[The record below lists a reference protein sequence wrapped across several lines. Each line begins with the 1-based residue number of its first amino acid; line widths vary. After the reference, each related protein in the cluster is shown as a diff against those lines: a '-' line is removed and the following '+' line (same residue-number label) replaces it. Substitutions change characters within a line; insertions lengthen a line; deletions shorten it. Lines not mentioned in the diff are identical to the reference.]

1 MFDKDEPTSMTEE
14 KIRSLESIGFKWA
27 RLTGEELWNQRYSDL
42 VAFKNEVRYDIA
54 AVPFHSF
61 DVLIFLFAHVLVSQN
76 GHCLVPTKSTDHPEL
91 SRLGRWVTTQRS
103 KNTKKGEG
111 LETEK
116 KRKLNEIGFIW

>member
-1 MFDKDEPTSMTEE
+1 MTEE
-14 KIRSLESIGFKWA
+14 MIRSLESIGFKC
-27 RLTGEELWNQRYSDL
+27 TGEELWNQRYSDL

-61 DVLIFLFAHVLVSQN
+61 DVLICLFAHVLVSQN

-91 SRLGRWVTTQRS
+91 GRLGRWVTMQRS
-103 KNTKKGEG
+103 KNKMKTDKGKG

>member
-42 VAFKNEVRYDIA
+42 VAFKKEVRYDIA

-61 DVLIFLFAHVLVSQN
+61 DVLIFICTCSCFAEWTLPRSHQVDRS
-76 GHCLVPTKSTDHPEL
+76 
-91 SRLGRWVTTQRS
+91 SRAR
-103 KNTKKGEG
+103 
-111 LETEK
+111 
-116 KRKLNEIGFIW
+116 